1 MISSSYFSYDLISFS
16 GVLRIR
22 FYLPKARFLCFSI
35 QSVSLF
41 NFGDS
46 LVPHVQRHD
55 ENLTVDGFSWYTS
68 GKSPVRNF
76 HALINKLS
84 NQSFFT
90 FDSYIILE
98 LVN

>member
-1 MISSSYFSYDLISFS
+1 MSSSYFSYDLISFS

-22 FYLPKARFLCFSI
+22 FYLSKERFLCFSI

-41 NFGDS
+41 NFGNS
-46 LVPHVQRHD
+46 LVPHVQRQD
-55 ENLTVDGFSWYTS
+55 ENLTVDGFSWYTNR
-68 GKSPVRNF
+68 KSPAYNF

-90 FDSYIILE
+90 FNSYIILE